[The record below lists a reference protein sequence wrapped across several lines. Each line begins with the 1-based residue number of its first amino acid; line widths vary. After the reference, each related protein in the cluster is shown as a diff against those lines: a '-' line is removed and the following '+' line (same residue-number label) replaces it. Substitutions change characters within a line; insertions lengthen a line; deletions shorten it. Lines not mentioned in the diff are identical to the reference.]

1 MCVNTEVKLLKYN
14 IFLYYKLRIM
24 YLAFLHTFGAVSSDS
39 VRMVCNNKHTEW
51 YENSKRYHQIINILL
66 VCSYV

>member
-39 VRMVCNNKHTEW
+39 VRMVCNIKHTE
-51 YENSKRYHQIINILL
+51 
-66 VCSYV
+66 